1 MSNEHMPA
9 STDTDKAA
17 FSPDM
22 AERAAARRREFA
34 ANRRAASE
42 AWSKQKEAA
51 GEAHREQ
58 DWLRLGGEQVDEAKA
73 RVEASELRLA
83 YAKDDLM
90 EKYLQHAEGDDA
102 SSPDVTVEDVMF
114 EFAFKK
120 SEIEAALSELQD
132 RETRTPLDRERLTAR
147 IKAEQIKLD
156 ELVGA
161 WHDIG
166 GDAVDKTQEEL
177 VIAKAELA
185 SSEENVYAAME
196 ARQAPKKEAKEPVVP
211 AEPSPTAPG
220 ASNKSGKADK
230 KQPTPQ
236 NGTPEPSNEA
246 SNESAK
252 EQSPW
257 AEVLDSDELSIEEVR
272 NTLIAFMN
280 SKYESL
286 RQGSDR
292 QDADKF
298 LREVLGMV
306 DGYMH
311 DRKSKKNA
319 EWLEWD
325 NQAKVTNLKNS
336 LADYFK
342 RLMRE
347 GNSAGEPGTG
357 EAEQTESEAS
367 ARSRA
372 QEIIASYIADMK
384 NAPVV
389 SEYAPDADKKNGR
402 QAIYGRAK
410 ERAATIK
417 DEEVRQIALEL
428 LEQAYAELITTTGV
442 GLGSL
447 EQPNA
452 TASGIEASTITPAGK
467 ESSPSQPEDEDTD
480 RLAKAKEFVAKTIE
494 EMEVAAKNGDWGQ
507 YDSIYRKAIND
518 NYHRDDSEG
527 TWRLV
532 EMLLYA
538 ANGRLR
544 PAMGSG
550 EVSTAGAPSNDAGL
564 GIFREPAPEG
574 SEGHLSD
581 SEKLKTQAIIR
592 GHLMSIRRAD
602 TKERAEAMHQA
613 AQEWNAS
620 NVRFDSQSSLNDA
633 FYEALKERIA
643 ELERRERY
651 RKAGRKVLDLAKNA
665 AKGFSEWLGF
675 GVEPLQHKPPRR
687 AADTSAPTTSS
698 SPRRAQ

>member
-211 AEPSPTAPG
+211 AEPSPTPPG

-257 AEVLDSDELSIEEVR
+257 AEVLDSDELSIEEVG

-280 SKYESL
+280 SKYENL
-286 RQGSDR
+286 RQDSDHHG
-292 QDADKF
+292 ANKF
-298 LREVLGMV
+298 LKEVLGTV

-347 GNSAGEPGTG
+347 GNSAGEPGTD
-357 EAEQTESEAS
+357 E
-367 ARSRA
+367 A
-372 QEIIASYIADMK
+372 QETKAKVPAETQAEEFVQPFIDRMRSAPMVSRYASPED
-384 NAPVV
+384 
-389 SEYAPDADKKNGR
+389 YAKGR
-402 QAIYGRAK
+402 LSIYYRAMHQL
-410 ERAATIK
+410 EGIE
-417 DEEVRQIALEL
+417 DEQVYLRGLEL
-428 LEQAYAELITTTGV
+428 LQQAYAELITTTGV

-447 EQPNA
+447 EQPKQVAPDAGGTPSAGSAGRNSGQGDEGLGLFRPRRPSEA
-452 TASGIEASTITPAGK
+452 EQGEQGEADKDELPREIREYVERLRQASSKHELESILVEASELNNKIAKYDDGSHSRNNDALEQAYEQNSFSKRKVITRHARTIGHFEPKDERVQHQSNVNPDFRPASF
-467 ESSPSQPEDEDTD
+467 EDSPYTERVRQIAALGSRAFGWANRSWDS
-480 RLAKAKEFVAKTIE
+480 AKT
-494 EMEVAAKNGDWGQ
+494 W
-507 YDSIYRKAIND
+507 
-518 NYHRDDSEG
+518 
-527 TWRLV
+527 
-532 EMLLYA
+532 
-538 ANGRLR
+538 
-544 PAMGSG
+544 
-550 EVSTAGAPSNDAGL
+550 L
-564 GIFREPAPEG
+564 GI
-574 SEGHLSD
+574 
-581 SEKLKTQAIIR
+581 
-592 GHLMSIRRAD
+592 
-602 TKERAEAMHQA
+602 
-613 AQEWNAS
+613 
-620 NVRFDSQSSLNDA
+620 
-633 FYEALKERIA
+633 
-643 ELERRERY
+643 
-651 RKAGRKVLDLAKNA
+651 
-665 AKGFSEWLGF
+665 
-675 GVEPLQHKPPRR
+675 GVEPAKP
-687 AADTSAPTTSS
+687 ADKQTH
-698 SPRRAQ
+698 R

>member
-196 ARQAPKKEAKEPVVP
+196 ARQAPKKETKEPIVP
-211 AEPSPTAPG
+211 TEPSPTAPEASDKPDDNQTPPEQG
-220 ASNKSGKADK
+220 A
-230 KQPTPQ
+230 
-236 NGTPEPSNEA
+236 PESSNEA
-246 SNESAK
+246 SNEAAK
-252 EQSPW
+252 EQSLW
-257 AEVLDSDELSIEEVR
+257 AEVLDSDELSIEDVR
-272 NTLIAFMN
+272 AKIIGFMN

-402 QAIYGRAK
+402 QAMYKRAQ
-410 ERAATIK
+410 ERAATIE
-417 DEEVRQIALEL
+417 DEEAREIALDL
-428 LEQAYAELITTTGV
+428 LNKAYRELITTTGV

-447 EQPNA
+447 EQPDPTA
-452 TASGIEASTITPAGK
+452 PGAEDTSASGGEPGPDDGLGGLFRPGPSGVRQGAEGEVRVREELSPEVREVVNGFVERILGARSAQELRRVRVEANLDNEERGGYDGRMSTIDDIYDDAYAKNPYSERKLVPAPAGQIGG
-467 ESSPSQPEDEDTD
+467 SARRSDRVRRQPSVSPNFVPQGLEKPSTPR
-480 RLAKAKEFVAKTIE
+480 RLWAF
-494 EMEVAAKNGDWGQ
+494 
-507 YDSIYRKAIND
+507 
-518 NYHRDDSEG
+518 
-527 TWRLV
+527 
-532 EMLLYA
+532 
-538 ANGRLR
+538 
-544 PAMGSG
+544 GSLA
-550 EVSTAGAPSNDAGL
+550 VHS
-564 GIFREPAPEG
+564 
-574 SEGHLSD
+574 
-581 SEKLKTQAIIR
+581 
-592 GHLMSIRRAD
+592 
-602 TKERAEAMHQA
+602 
-613 AQEWNAS
+613 
-620 NVRFDSQSSLNDA
+620 
-633 FYEALKERIA
+633 
-643 ELERRERY
+643 
-651 RKAGRKVLDLAKNA
+651 VLDDARRFGN
-665 AKGFSEWLGF
+665 WLGF
-675 GVEPLQHKPPRR
+675 GVEPAKP
-687 AADTSAPTTSS
+687 ADKQTH
-698 SPRRAQ
+698 R